1 MKKTLSF
8 LIGLFIFLF
17 VYMPVMAEDTVH
29 IVKKG
34 DTLWGISSQYLETPW
49 RWPLVWANNTDI
61 TNPHLIYPN
70 DKVVISRQ
78 GEKVIITIIPAQEE
92 PAEQP
97 EIYTPEEITRQEEKS
112 IVVSPKFSTFIYSP
126 NILKGSG
133 SVLKKHGM
141 GELASRHDKVLIKA
155 PSGFSI
161 DQGITVVSKVMDIKK
176 GEDVVGYLYK
186 AIAVAMVEE
195 ISADVVKALITYS
208 SQEVKA
214 GDVVFDDLKPIAPL
228 TVQLSEPALEND
240 GRIID
245 LYGGITGSSELD
257 LVFLDVGMKN
267 GINEGALLSIYK
279 ETVMDEKDVSFRDYQ
294 GMAII
299 LQALDT
305 SSMGL
310 IIESAGPIQRG
321 FPVDGLD

>member
-1 MKKTLSF
+1 LKKTLSF

-17 VYMPVMAEDTVH
+17 AYMPVMAEDTVH

-49 RWPLVWANNTDI
+49 KWPLVWANNSDI

-78 GEKVIITIIPAQEE
+78 GEQVIITIISAQEE
-92 PAEQP
+92 PAREP
-97 EIYTPEEITRQEEKS
+97 EIYTPEEIAQEEEKS
-112 IVVSPKFSTFIYSP
+112 IVVSPKFSTYIYSP

-141 GELASRHDKVLIKA
+141 GDLASRNDKVLIKA
-155 PSGFSI
+155 PSGFSL
-161 DQGITVVSKVMDIKK
+161 DQGITIVSKVMDIKK

-186 AIAVAMVEE
+186 AVAVAMVEE
-195 ISADVVKALITYS
+195 ISSDIAKALITYS

-214 GDVVFDDLKPIAPL
+214 DDVVFDDLKPIAPL
-228 TVQLSEPALEND
+228 TVQLSEPALKSD

-245 LYGGITGSSELD
+245 LYGGITGSSDLD
-257 LVFLDVGMKN
+257 LVFMDVGMKT
-267 GINEGALLSIYK
+267 GVTQGALLSIYK
-279 ETVMDEKDVSFRDYQ
+279 ETVMEQKDVSFRDYQ
-294 GMAII
+294 GMAIV
-299 LQALDT
+299 LQSLET
-305 SSMGL
+305 SCMGL
-310 IIESAGPIQRG
+310 IIESKGPIQRG
-321 FPVDGLD
+321 FQVDGLD